1 MEYDIQ
7 SIKPK
12 KTENVIKIE
21 IHDEDDKDTGEFL
34 TFDLEDVSTA
44 LNWQECVEAHKRNVA
59 YIKNQQV
66 IISKKQDHKGKK
78 PLSSNE
84 EEFAKSVREFYEREI
99 KALDMFIGEGKT
111 ETILKVMGRKPYLSM
126 FQDIMEMIEPI
137 FPVIE
142 KAYKDFKVEIEKKY
156 KVEDDILE

>member
-1 MEYDIQ
+1 
-7 SIKPK
+7 
-12 KTENVIKIE
+12 
-21 IHDEDDKDTGEFL
+21 
-34 TFDLEDVSTA
+34 
-44 LNWQECVEAHKRNVA
+44 
-59 YIKNQQV
+59 
-66 IISKKQDHKGKK
+66 
-78 PLSSNE
+78 
-84 EEFAKSVREFYEREI
+84 
-99 KALDMFIGEGKT
+99 MFIGEGKT